1 MAAKII
7 AQLVIQGF
15 SILTRATFTAYQ
27 QALKNAKNGGAAS
40 TATAVIR
47 RKMDV
52 GEAYQVLNL
61 ERSVVDKAEIEEV
74 YQKFF
79 KANDPKD
86 GGSFYLQS
94 KIFRAKEAILRD
106 ALDATKDQ
114 TQDQDKP
121 PPT

>member
-1 MAAKII
+1 
-7 AQLVIQGF
+7 
-15 SILTRATFTAYQ
+15 
-27 QALKNAKNGGAAS
+27 
-40 TATAVIR
+40 
-47 RKMDV
+47 
-52 GEAYQVLNL
+52 
-61 ERSVVDKAEIEEV
+61 V